1 MEKLFEEASRKQL
14 RYKSGKGTLM
24 VEDLWTLPLEDLDTV
39 AKGLKKELAESEDES
54 FIKKRTTAN
63 KTIELKFELV
73 KHIISVRMAE
83 ADEKKLAVEKAAKKE
98 MIKNLIAE
106 KAVEGLKAKSI
117 EELQAELAGI

>member
-1 MEKLFEEASRKQL
+1 MENKFEEASRKQL

-83 ADEKKLAVEKAAKKE
+83 ADEKKLAIEKAAKKE
-98 MIKNLIAE
+98 TIKALIAE

-117 EELQAELAGI
+117 EELQAELAGL